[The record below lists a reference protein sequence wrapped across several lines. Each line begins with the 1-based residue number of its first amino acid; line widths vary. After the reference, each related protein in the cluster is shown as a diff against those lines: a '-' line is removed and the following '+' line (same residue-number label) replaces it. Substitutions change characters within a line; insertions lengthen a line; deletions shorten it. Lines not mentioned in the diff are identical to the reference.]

1 MGNINY
7 LFKRIKSMNFSNMV
21 DTAKQVH
28 QETGKNTAR
37 ILFDIVYCG
46 YKYMAG
52 FVDYKVFKMY
62 LLNKEQRATYIT
74 RGVNN
79 NYVKLLN
86 DPEAM
91 KKVDNK
97 LEFNKIYSEFI
108 KRDWISLTE
117 VSYEEFEM
125 FFKKHKDIIV
135 KPVDEMCGKGVAK
148 ITLKEDTDIKVVYDE
163 LIKNNQILIEE
174 CVKQNNEIAKLNPSS
189 VNTLRVVTLKKEN
202 EVKVLFTALRI
213 GNGKSVDNFNNG
225 GMFTVVNEDGTITK
239 PAISKDGTVYTEHPL
254 THEKI
259 VGFKLPNFDI
269 ALDTAKKCAS
279 QIEKVRYIGFDVVIT
294 EDDAL
299 ILEANPFPGHDLYQ
313 SVAHL
318 DEDLQG
324 LKPRFDKEIF
334 GNKKEEVK

>member
-1 MGNINY
+1 MRNIKY
-7 LFKRIKSMNFSNMV
+7 LLKRLKSMNFSNMF
-21 DTAKQVH
+21 DTAKQVSE
-28 QETGKNTAR
+28 ETGKNS
-37 ILFDIVYCG
+37 ISVLFDIIYCG

-62 LLNKEQRATYIT
+62 NLNKEQRATYIT

-97 LEFNKIYSEFI
+97 LEFNKNYSEFI
-108 KRDWISLTE
+108 KRDWLCLTE
-117 VSYEEFEM
+117 VSYEEFET

-135 KPVDEMCGKGVAK
+135 KPVDEMCGKGVDK
-148 ITLKEDTDIKVVYDE
+148 ITLNEDTEIKEVYDR

-174 CVKQNNEIAKLNPSS
+174 CVKQNSQIASLNPSS
-189 VNTLRVVTLKKEN
+189 VNTLRVVTLKTDHD
-202 EVKVLFTALRI
+202 VKVLFTALRI

-225 GMFTVVNEDGTITK
+225 GMFTTVNEDGIITK
-239 PAISKDGTVYTEHPL
+239 PAISKDGTIYDVHPL
-254 THEKI
+254 THQKI

-269 ALDTAKKCAS
+269 ALNTAKKCAS
-279 QIEKVRYIGFDVVIT
+279 LIDNVRYIGFDVVIT
-294 EDDAL
+294 EDSAL

-318 DEDLQG
+318 EKDMRG
-324 LKPRFDKEIF
+324 LKPKFDAEIF
-334 GNKKEEVK
+334 SK

>member
-1 MGNINY
+1 MKKIKY
-7 LFKRIKSMNFSNMV
+7 LFKRIKGMNFSNMF
-21 DTAKQVH
+21 DTAKEVSK
-28 QETGKNTAR
+28 ETGKNR
-37 ILFDIVYCG
+37 FLVLFDIIHCG

-62 LLNKEQRATYIT
+62 NLNEEQRATYIT

-97 LEFNKIYSEFI
+97 LEFNKNYNEFV
-108 KRDWISLTE
+108 KRDWICLTE
-117 VSYEEFEM
+117 VSFEEFET
-125 FFKKHKDIIV
+125 FFKKHKSIIV
-135 KPVDEMCGKGVAK
+135 KPVDEMCGKGVDK
-148 ITLKEDTDIKVVYDE
+148 INLDENTNIKQIYED
-163 LIKNNQILIEE
+163 LLKNNQILIEE
-174 CVKQNNEIAKLNPSS
+174 CVKQNSKIASLNPSS

-225 GMFTVVNEDGTITK
+225 GMFTVVNENGVITK
-239 PAISKDGTVYTEHPL
+239 PAISKDGTIYDVHPL

-259 VGFKLPNFDI
+259 VGFKLPNFEI
-269 ALDTAKKCAS
+269 ALDTAKKCAAK
-279 QIEKVRYIGFDVVIT
+279 IENVRYIGFDVVIT
-294 EDDAL
+294 EDSAL

-318 DEDLQG
+318 DKDMKG
-324 LKPRFDKEIF
+324 LKPKFDAEIF
-334 GNKKEEVK
+334 GK